1 MKIGIEKLISVM
13 VVAASIAVYYHSY
26 YLRCHALSRDGYL
39 AYQANHFDMY
49 MASPAWGYPLYAG
62 FIVAIVSVALYEGVS
77 AGLGRLI
84 KKPSQT

>member
-1 MKIGIEKLISVM
+1 MKIGIEKLISAL

-26 YLRCHALSRDGYL
+26 YSRCHALGRDGYL

-49 MASPAWGYPLYAG
+49 MANPAWGYPLYEG
-62 FIVAIVSVALYEGVS
+62 LIVAVVAIALYEGVS

-84 KKPSQT
+84 NKTSQS